1 MPSDETVLADLGYRQ
16 EFKRDFSRFEL
27 FGLSFSIMGIVQSI
41 ASILSYS
48 IPYGGPVSMVW
59 GWLAGSVFLICIA
72 LAISELGSSAPTSG
86 GLYYWTFMYSSPRY
100 RKFLSWLI
108 GYVNTIGYISGVAG
122 VDYSC
127 AVAILTAATLGSD
140 GTYEPTTAQ
149 IYGVFCALLASH
161 ALLASLATKVIARLQ
176 IIYVLLNIAVFF
188 AIVIAVPAATPVEL
202 KNDAKYAFSH
212 FENLSGYPD
221 GFAFFMS
228 FLAPLWTI
236 GGFDTPVHISE
247 EAKNARTAVP
257 FAIMSATT
265 LGCILGF
272 AVNVC
277 LVLNMGTDLVSI
289 IASPIGQPM
298 ATILFNSLG
307 TRGTITFW
315 VFIIMTLYMAA
326 MDLLISASRQAF
338 AFSRDGALPL
348 SAFLY
353 KMNPYTGT
361 PTNCVCVC
369 AFIAALLGLLS
380 FAGSAAIGAIFTMGI
395 ACQYIC
401 YCTPV
406 VARFLG
412 GQSFTPG
419 PFNLGRASGP
429 VASVASIF
437 MIFMIVVLFFPTT
450 PGPVAQDMNY
460 SSVVVGGTI
469 ILASIYYFVSGQF
482 WFTGPV
488 TTLQDECVEKRTS
501 VGTSSQGSK

>member
-1 MPSDETVLADLGYRQ
+1 MSSDETVLADLGYRQ

-41 ASILSYS
+41 ASILFYS

-59 GWLAGSVFLICIA
+59 GWLAGSVFIICIA

-108 GYVNTIGYISGVAG
+108 GYVNTIGYIAGVAA

-176 IIYVLLNIAVFF
+176 IVYVLLNIAVFF
-188 AIVIAVPAATPVEL
+188 AIVIAIPAATPVEL
-202 KNDAKYAFSH
+202 KNDAKYAFGH

-272 AVNVC
+272 VVNIC

-298 ATILFNSLG
+298 ATSRDQGHDCLLG
-307 TRGTITFW
+307 
-315 VFIIMTLYMAA
+315 VHNH
-326 MDLLISASRQAF
+326 DLVYGGNGPPSRQAF

-353 KMNPYTGT
+353 KMNSYTGT
-361 PTNCVCVC
+361 PANCVCVC
-369 AFIAALLGLLS
+369 AIIAAMLGLLS

-429 VASVASIF
+429 VASVASVF

-469 ILASIYYFVSGQF
+469 ILASMYYFVSGQF

-488 TTLQDECVEKRTS
+488 TTVQDECAEKRTS

>member
-1 MPSDETVLADLGYRQ
+1 MSSDETVLADLGYRQ

-41 ASILSYS
+41 ASILFYS

-59 GWLAGSVFLICIA
+59 GWLAGSVFIICIA

-108 GYVNTIGYISGVAG
+108 GYVNTIGYIAGVAA

-176 IIYVLLNIAVFF
+176 IVYVLLNIAVFF
-188 AIVIAVPAATPVEL
+188 AIVIAIPAATPVEL
-202 KNDAKYAFSH
+202 KNDAKYAFGH

-272 AVNVC
+272 AVNIC

-307 TRGTITFW
+307 TRGTIAFW

-353 KMNPYTGT
+353 KMNSYTGT
-361 PTNCVCVC
+361 PANCVCVC
-369 AFIAALLGLLS
+369 AIIAAMLGLLS

-429 VASVASIF
+429 VASVASVF

-469 ILASIYYFVSGQF
+469 ILASMYYFVSGQF

-488 TTLQDECVEKRTS
+488 TTLQDECAEKRTS

>member
-27 FGLSFSIMGIVQSI
+27 FGLSFSIIGIVQSI

-59 GWLAGSVFLICIA
+59 GWLSGCAFIICIA
-72 LAISELGSSAPTSG
+72 LAMSELGSSAPTSG
-86 GLYYWTFMYSSPRY
+86 GLYYWTFKYSSPRY
-100 RKFLSWLI
+100 RKFFSWLI
-108 GYVNTIGYISGVAG
+108 GYVNTIGYIAGVAG

-127 AVAILTAATLGSD
+127 AVAILTAATLGSND
-140 GTYEPTTAQ
+140 TYSPTTAQ
-149 IYGVFCALLASH
+149 IYGVFCALLVSH

-176 IIYVLLNIAVFF
+176 IFYVLLNIAVVF
-188 AIVIAVPAATPVEL
+188 AIVIALPAVTPGEL
-202 KNDAKYAFSH
+202 KNDTKYAFGH

-236 GGFDTPVHISE
+236 GGFDAPVHISE

-257 FAIMSATT
+257 FAIMSATV

-272 AVNVC
+272 AVNIC

-289 IASPIGQPM
+289 ISSPIGQPM

-307 TRGTITFW
+307 TRGTIAFW
-315 VFIIMTLYMAA
+315 GFIIMSMYMAV
-326 MDLLISASRQAF
+326 MNLLISASRQTF

-348 SAFLY
+348 STVLY
-353 KMNPYTGT
+353 TINSYTGT

-380 FAGSAAIGAIFTMGI
+380 FAGTTAIGAIFTMGI
-395 ACQYIC
+395 ACQYVC

-406 VARFLG
+406 VARFIG

-429 VASVASIF
+429 VAFFASAF
-437 MIFMIVVLFFPTT
+437 MIFMIVVLCFPTT
-450 PGPVAQDMNY
+450 PGPAAQDMNY

-469 ILASIYYFVSGQF
+469 IMASMYYFVSGRF
-482 WFTGPV
+482 WFAGPV
-488 TTLQDECVEKRTS
+488 VTLQDECAEKRSS
-501 VGTSSQGSK
+501 VGTSSQSSR